1 MKNRKGSK
9 RWVFLGMFVKML
21 LFPLLV
27 FKGDTNARKFFRYYI
42 LVILSGALLLILP
55 MSLTSSQLANGTKFG
70 FADALFTAV
79 SAFSDTGL
87 TVTPTFQ
94 QFTVLGQLVILIL
107 IILGG
112 LGIMSIKILIWM
124 IIGKKIGLQERMLI
138 QSERGSSKLGGS
150 YELIIT
156 AIQTIL
162 ICILAGTILLTPY
175 FMLVDQGPLAENP
188 VNGDFLK
195 SLWHGFFHS
204 VSAVNNAGFDIIG
217 SSSMAPYYNDIY
229 VQIVFVVL
237 LVAGGIGFPVFYD
250 IKRYIAHRRSGA
262 LNSFKWSLFTKI
274 TVLTYVIISG
284 IGITITLLQEIGA
297 GDVVG
302 SLWYNATNGIAT
314 NVNGQEVVYTQ
325 FDVITGSIFTVFSS
339 RNAGFSTIPV
349 QYFQDNTLFLWSFL
363 MFIGSSPAST
373 AGGIRTTTL
382 AIVLL
387 TVTSFATGKEKVT
400 AFKSTIPA
408 STVRNA
414 LVVFTMAIILIL
426 TSTLVISSELKYIV
440 AASGTRYDIW
450 DVFFETS
457 SAFGTTGLSSGMT
470 PFLSMGSKYLIIILM
485 MIGQLGVSSTL
496 LIGAEVIQKRNK
508 IEYAEEDVT
517 IG

>member
-1 MKNRKGSK
+1 MKKKKSSK
-9 RWVFLGMFVKML
+9 RWAFLSIFAKML

-27 FKGDTNARKFFRYYI
+27 FKGDTSARKFFRYYI
-42 LVILSGALLLILP
+42 LAILIGAILLVLP
-55 MSLTSSQLANGTKFG
+55 ISLTTSQMANGVRFG

-87 TVTPTFQ
+87 SITPTFQ
-94 QFTVLGQLVILIL
+94 QFTAFGQLVILML

-150 YELIIT
+150 YELITT

-175 FMLVDQGPLAENP
+175 FFLVEQGPLAENP
-188 VNGDFLK
+188 VSGDLIK

-204 VSAVNNAGFDIIG
+204 VSAVNNAGFDITG
-217 SSSMAPYYNDIY
+217 SSSMAPYYDDIY
-229 VQIVFVVL
+229 VQVVFVIL
-237 LVAGGIGFPVFYD
+237 LIAGGIGFPVFYD
-250 IKRYIAHRRSGA
+250 IKRYITHKKVHE

-274 TVLTYVIISG
+274 TIVTYAIIVAIG
-284 IGITITLLQEIGA
+284 IGVTLLQEIGA
-297 GDVVG
+297 RDVVG

-314 NVNGQEVVYTQ
+314 NINGQEVVYTQ
-325 FDVITGSIFTVFSS
+325 FDVVVGSIFTVFSS

-400 AFKSTIPA
+400 AFKATIPA

-426 TSTLVISSELKYIV
+426 TSTLVIASELEHIAAVNGHKY
-440 AASGTRYDIW
+440 GIW

-457 SAFGTTGLSSGMT
+457 SAFGTTGLSTGIT

-496 LIGAEVIQKRNK
+496 LISAEVIQTRNK
-508 IEYAEEDVT
+508 IEYSEEDVT